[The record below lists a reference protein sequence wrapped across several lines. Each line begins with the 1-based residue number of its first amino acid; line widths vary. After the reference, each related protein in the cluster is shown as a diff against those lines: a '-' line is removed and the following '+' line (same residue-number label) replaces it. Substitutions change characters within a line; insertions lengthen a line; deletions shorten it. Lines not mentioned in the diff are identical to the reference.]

1 METSPDISFIQIHL
15 RKDMTLDWVHSEKY
29 VSLETY
35 RRNGAAVRTPVWFV
49 AAGDK
54 GEEEGILIVTREKTG
69 KVRRLRGNSQ
79 VRIAPCTIK
88 GTVTGD
94 WVTGTA
100 EILDDARTS
109 EAVRLRDKRYGFRA
123 RLAKVLSKGKGDPVA
138 LLVKAC

>member
-1 METSPDISFIQIHL
+1 MV
-15 RKDMTLDWVHSEKY
+15 LDWLDAEKY

-49 AAGDK
+49 AT
-54 GEEEGILIVTREKTG
+54 EEGVLIVTREKTG
-69 KVRRLRGNSQ
+69 KVKRLRGNNQ

-94 WVTGTA
+94 WVAGTA
-100 EILDDARTS
+100 KILDGAKTS

-123 RLAKVLSKGKGDPVA
+123 RLAKVLSKGKGDSVA
-138 LLVKAC
+138 LLVKTG

>member
-1 METSPDISFIQIHL
+1 MVVGW
-15 RKDMTLDWVHSEKY
+15 LDAEKY

-49 AAGDK
+49 ATDG
-54 GEEEGILIVTREKTG
+54 GVLIVTREQTG
-69 KVRRLRGNSQ
+69 KVKRLRGNSQ

-94 WVTGTA
+94 WVAGTA
-100 EILDDARTS
+100 EILDGERTS

-123 RLAKVLSKGKGDPVA
+123 RLAKMLSRGKGDAVA
-138 LLVKAC
+138 LLVKTG